1 MSCLLYCICSGQ
13 APLHPTPVLGVGGQP
28 VFLVTQGNL
37 RAAVSRT
44 SPTLALDLSG
54 LKAYGR
60 VVASFHLYH
69 TVIPV
74 RYGCVLPDESQ
85 VTWLLENH
93 RPEYEAL
100 LTELAGCVEMG
111 LRVKVDP
118 GLPGLGEMREPER
131 APVTPSSPELSGAA
145 YLLARRVHYAALDQG
160 TQLAQSLAAEYLDH
174 FNGLF
179 IKSKIEGPLPQMPLL
194 SLYFLVPANQVEAF
208 RQAYRRLRP
217 SPEAGTLLSGP
228 WPPYNFVMNGFA
240 TSSVQPALHP
250 AGGG

>member
-1 MSCLLYCICSGQ
+1 MSCLLYCIFSRQ
-13 APLHPTPVLGVGGQP
+13 EPLHRTPVLGVGGQP
-28 VFLVTQGNL
+28 VFVITQGSL

-44 SPTLALDLSG
+44 SPSLVSDLSG

-60 VVASFHLYH
+60 VVAFFHLYH

-74 RYGCVLPDESQ
+74 RYGCLLPDESQ
-85 VTWLLENH
+85 VAWLLEDH

-111 LRVKVDP
+111 LRVKVDSQ
-118 GLPGLGEMREPER
+118 LPGPGEIQEPER
-131 APVTPSSPELSGAA
+131 PPCTPSSPERSGAA

-160 TQLAQSLAAEYLDH
+160 TQVAQSLAAEYLAH

-194 SLYFLVPANQVEAF
+194 SLYFLVPANRVEAF

-228 WPPYNFVMNGFA
+228 WPPYNFVGHGSA
-240 TSSVQPALHP
+240 TGTVQSTFHP
-250 AGGG
+250 AVGG